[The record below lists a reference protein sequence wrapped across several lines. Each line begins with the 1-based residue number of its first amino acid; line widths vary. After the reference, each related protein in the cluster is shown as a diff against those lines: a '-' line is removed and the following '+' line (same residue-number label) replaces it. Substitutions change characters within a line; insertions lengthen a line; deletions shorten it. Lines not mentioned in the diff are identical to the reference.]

1 MRDVDPRA
9 LLRSFTDI
17 SGSYENIGLE
27 ISVNS
32 VRIKRNAYEFI
43 AHTYHAHPYFE
54 LFYVKAEGLHLV
66 ARDFATLALHKG
78 DVLVIP
84 PFYDHY
90 TYLDPVPEIPL
101 EDCFFV
107 TCFAFYDNH
116 LNTSRDLYRALSAR
130 LSREAP
136 TLISREEYD
145 MRELEVALTEFENDV
160 ADGQKRAA
168 LLDFCKLLEL
178 LTAEEREEKHHLSRS
193 EIIAKIDNIISCYYM
208 CDMKLTDL
216 AECFFVSEH
225 SLNRLINEY
234 YHDTFHSLLTKRRMR
249 IAAAFLSKTDDTVA
263 QIAENVG
270 YPSLSNFYT
279 AFKKYYGMLPA
290 DYRKAARE
298 KEDAQV

>member
-27 ISVNS
+27 ISVNG
-32 VRIKRNAYEFI
+32 VRVKRNAYEFV
-43 AHTYHAHPYFE
+43 ARTYHAHPYFE
-54 LFYVKAEGLHLV
+54 LFYVKTEGLHFV
-66 ARDFATLALHKG
+66 ARDFATLHLSKG

-84 PFYDHY
+84 PFCDHY
-90 TYLDPVPEIPL
+90 TYLDPVPEEAI

-107 TCFAFYDNH
+107 ACFAFYDNH
-116 LNTSRDLYRALSAR
+116 LNTSHDLYRALSAR

-136 TLISREEYD
+136 TLISRGEYD
-145 MRELEVALTEFENDV
+145 TEGLEEALTEFENDV
-160 ADGQKRAA
+160 ASGHKRTA

-178 LTAEEREEKHHLSRS
+178 LAKGEKEEKHPLSRS

-208 CDMKLTDL
+208 YDIKLIDV

-225 SLNRLINEY
+225 SLNRLIYEY

-249 IAAAFLSKTDDTVA
+249 IAATFLKNTDETVA
-263 QIAENVG
+263 KIADKAG

-279 AFKKYYGMLPA
+279 AFKKHYGMLPA
-290 DYRKAARE
+290 DYRRE
-298 KEDAQV
+298 NRVADDEHP